1 MTNIGRT
8 AITKLEDL
16 CSVCKRMYENC
27 RVYLRPVRVSMPG
40 QGSYSQ
46 VNKGGNLGD
55 VANLGI
61 SIFSWSVF
69 PTRSSCFMSRYS
81 YTIWPTRLTWSAR
94 DFFGPL

>member
-1 MTNIGRT
+1 
-8 AITKLEDL
+8 
-16 CSVCKRMYENC
+16 
-27 RVYLRPVRVSMPG
+27 MPG

-69 PTRSSCFMSRYS
+69 PVLLHHLAYPVDLVSKR
-81 YTIWPTRLTWSAR
+81 
-94 DFFGPL
+94 FFGPLKCPLFCPPGDP